1 MLKQRNDLTRVLITG
16 AQGFVGKNLQLYLVE
31 QPDVQVALYTRQD
44 DPARLPTLLRDAD
57 IVFHLA
63 GVNRPQN
70 PAEFQSGNADLTRQ
84 LADAVAQVV
93 RESGRAVPVVY
104 TSSTQ
109 ADLDNSY
116 GRSKREAEQVL
127 FSLAE
132 QHAVP
137 AYVFRL
143 PNVFGKWCRP
153 NYNSVVATFC
163 HNIARDLPIQV
174 NDPAATLTLVYV
186 DDVLAQFVEIMAGRL
201 PAPRS
206 GEFASVTPQYQTT
219 LGALAEQLQGFRR
232 SRDSLTTDRV
242 GQGLTRALYSTY
254 VSYLP
259 VEAFAYDV
267 PAHRDPRG
275 VFVEMLKTPDAGQF
289 SFFTAHAGVTRG
301 GHYHHSKTEKFLV
314 IKGQARF
321 RFRHMQTGQ
330 LHELHTSGEQPQI
343 VETVPG
349 WTHDITN
356 VGPDEMVVMLWAN
369 EIFDPQRPDTFS
381 CPV

>member
-1 MLKQRNDLTRVLITG
+1 MLKQRDDLTRVLITG

-44 DPARLPTLLRDAD
+44 APARLPTLLRDAD

-84 LADAVAQVV
+84 LADAVAQVA

-143 PNVFGKWCRP
+143 PNVFEPKC
-153 NYNSVVATFC
+153 F
-163 HNIARDLPIQV
+163 
-174 NDPAATLTLVYV
+174 
-186 DDVLAQFVEIMAGRL
+186 
-201 PAPRS
+201 
-206 GEFASVTPQYQTT
+206 
-219 LGALAEQLQGFRR
+219 
-232 SRDSLTTDRV
+232 
-242 GQGLTRALYSTY
+242 
-254 VSYLP
+254 
-259 VEAFAYDV
+259 
-267 PAHRDPRG
+267 
-275 VFVEMLKTPDAGQF
+275 
-289 SFFTAHAGVTRG
+289 
-301 GHYHHSKTEKFLV
+301 
-314 IKGQARF
+314 
-321 RFRHMQTGQ
+321 
-330 LHELHTSGEQPQI
+330 
-343 VETVPG
+343 
-349 WTHDITN
+349 
-356 VGPDEMVVMLWAN
+356 
-369 EIFDPQRPDTFS
+369 
-381 CPV
+381 

>member
-1 MLKQRNDLTRVLITG
+1 MSSDELVQLSVGGTPFTTTRTTLCAQPGMLASMFSG
-16 AQGFVGKNLQLYLVE
+16 ATE
-31 QPDVQVALYTRQD
+31 
-44 DPARLPTLLRDAD
+44 PTLLRDAD

-84 LADAVAQVV
+84 LADAVAQVA

-174 NDPAATLTLVYV
+174 NDPAAPLTLVYV

-201 PAPRS
+201 PAPRP
-206 GEFASVTPQYQTT
+206 GEFANVTPQYQTT

-275 VFVEMLKTPDAGQF
+275 LFVEMLKTPDAGQF